1 MERQGDGSQP
11 GPSGRGRGSGRG
23 SRGRGQPRQPR
34 RAQVQAVTATLNPM
48 ASDFSLLSVPDRLEQ
63 VRIWMRRFDLVRRRP
78 QFRVILVETLI
89 QAENGEPQ
97 ILRIWFRG
105 GFVLDG
111 TFHDHEVSACSY
123 RRSRRPKL
131 RTRLCGTVFYH
142 GINCSQKG

>member
-1 MERQGDGSQP
+1 MDRQSVVQGDGGQP

-23 SRGRGQPRQPR
+23 SRGRGQPRQSR
-34 RAQVQAVTATLNPM
+34 RAQAQAATATLNPM

-63 VRIWMRRFDLVRRRP
+63 VRMWMRRFDLVRRRP

-111 TFHDHEVSACSY
+111 TFQMIS
-123 RRSRRPKL
+123 RSLHARIVEAVDQSFEQDYVEQFF
-131 RTRLCGTVFYH
+131 VFE
-142 GINCSQKG
+142 